1 MHPQELSH
9 SWFNADRDQE
19 IELTVMVD
27 ENGQVE
33 SVVDIA
39 IWHLEDGQRRDVD
52 IMDTELFEAAGL
64 IDPMI
69 EQVDWAEKYRLH
81 MIEEAEYRELSQ
93 SEE

>member
-39 IWHLEDGQRRDVD
+39 IWHLEEGQRRDVD

-64 IDPMI
+64 IDTMI

-81 MIEEAEYRELSQ
+81 MLAEEEYRQLE

>member
-1 MHPQELSH
+1 
-9 SWFNADRDQE
+9 
-19 IELTVMVD
+19 
-27 ENGQVE
+27 
-33 SVVDIA
+33 
-39 IWHLEDGQRRDVD
+39 
-52 IMDTELFEAAGL
+52 MDTELFEAAGL

>member
-39 IWHLEDGQRRDVD
+39 IWHLEEGQRRDVD

-81 MIEEAEYRELSQ
+81 MLAEEEYRQLE

>member
-39 IWHLEDGQRRDVD
+39 IWNHEEGYRKSVD
-52 IMDTELFEAAGL
+52 IMSVELFEAAGML
-64 IDPMI
+64 DPLI

>member
-1 MHPQELSH
+1 MHPQEFSH

>member
-1 MHPQELSH
+1 MQPQELSH

>member
-19 IELTVMVD
+19 IELTVMFD

>member
-1 MHPQELSH
+1 MWKIIL
-9 SWFNADRDQE
+9 N
-19 IELTVMVD
+19 ELTVMVD

>member
-81 MIEEAEYRELSQ
+81 MLAEEEYRQLE